1 MSIVSFS
8 ICSFIFVLMFII
20 FYFSKERLNTL
31 DTKMYSCI
39 LVTNII
45 GIMIDVFGY
54 FVFKIYG
61 SESFISI
68 LISKFYLV
76 YYFLWA
82 YFFLLYIF
90 VISFREKTEYLLQKK
105 FTKPSIILTSIIIS
119 FIVLI
124 MPIQITYKDN
134 VAYSS
139 GLSVNM
145 VYGLCFIMVGIML
158 YCLLRNLKKIST
170 KEYIPL
176 LTFMVLST
184 FCMIIQKT
192 YPEITLMLMCHSI
205 VTSLMYFTIENPDV
219 KMVKE
224 LEVAKNEAEK
234 ANHAKSEFLSSMS
247 HELRTPLNAIVC
259 FSELLESKEGLDSE
273 SKDFAK
279 DIVSA
284 SHNLLDLVNGVLDIS
299 KIEAGKM
306 ELINKEYN
314 SQELFNS
321 LSTMVIP
328 RIGDK
333 PIDFKTVIASDIP
346 PVLKGDTG
354 KLKQIILNLLTNAVK
369 YTDKG
374 FIKYRI
380 ECINDFKNN
389 KTKLIITITDTGR
402 GIKKEDIDRL
412 FKKFERL
419 EEDRNTSIE
428 GTGLGLTITK
438 SLVEMLGGTINV
450 ESTYGVGSVFTVT
463 IPEEISDVILET
475 TETESITKYN
485 GVTSLIVDDSK
496 LNLKVAEKILSEYG
510 LTSESV
516 LSGDECIEKIKR
528 GNNYDIIFMDIMM
541 PNKGGVET
549 LKELKSLPNFN
560 TPVVALTADAMEGQK
575 EAYLSAGFIAY
586 LSKPIDRQELES
598 FLKKEL
604 KDKVTIENN
613 TSSVKEEI
621 KPVEK
626 ENNKEELLTSVGL
639 DLKKA
644 YEFFM
649 DIDTLIPQLKEY
661 LTESVENKRVM
672 EESYNKKDDINY
684 EIVVHKLKSESR
696 MLGLTGLGEMFYNHE
711 LAAKRK
717 DWDYINKEYTSLI
730 SEYDKVLNVL
740 EKL

>member
-20 FYFSKERLNTL
+20 FYFSKEKLNTL

-54 FVFKIYG
+54 FIFKIYG

-90 VISFREKTEYLLQKK
+90 VISFREKTEYLFQKK
-105 FTKPSIILTSIIIS
+105 FTKSSIILTSIIIS
-119 FIVLI
+119 LIVLI
-124 MPIQITYKDN
+124 LPIQITYEDN

-374 FIKYRI
+374 FIKYRV

-428 GTGLGLTITK
+428 GTGLGLAITEG
-438 SLVEMLGGTINV
+438 LAELMGGKITVISDYGKGSTFKFVVIQEIVNV
-450 ESTYGVGSVFTVT
+450 EVK
-463 IPEEISDVILET
+463 EEKSNITSSD
-475 TETESITKYN
+475 YN
-485 GVTSLIVDDSK
+485 TFEGKNALIVDDSK
-496 LNLKVAEKILSEYG
+496 LNLKVAENVLKNFLV
-510 LTSESV
+510 TTESV
-516 LSGDECIEKIKR
+516 TSGLECLSCVNSKK
-528 GNNYDIIFMDIMM
+528 YDIIFMDIMM
-541 PNKGGVET
+541 PNMSGEEVLRKLRENGV
-549 LKELKSLPNFN
+549 N
-560 TPVVALTADAMEGQK
+560 TPVIALTADAIEGQEEK
-575 EAYLSAGFIAY
+575 YMSEGFDGYI
-586 LSKPIDRQELES
+586 SKPI
-598 FLKKEL
+598 
-604 KDKVTIENN
+604 
-613 TSSVKEEI
+613 
-621 KPVEK
+621 
-626 ENNKEELLTSVGL
+626 NKEKL
-639 DLKKA
+639 
-644 YEFFM
+644 
-649 DIDTLIPQLKEY
+649 
-661 LTESVENKRVM
+661 
-672 EESYNKKDDINY
+672 SY
-684 EIVVHKLKSESR
+684 
-696 MLGLTGLGEMFYNHE
+696 
-711 LAAKRK
+711 
-717 DWDYINKEYTSLI
+717 
-730 SEYDKVLNVL
+730 VLNKYL
-740 EKL
+740 GGK

>member
-54 FVFKIYG
+54 FIFKIYG

-90 VISFREKTEYLLQKK
+90 VISFREKTEYLFQKK
-105 FTKPSIILTSIIIS
+105 FTKSSIILTSIIIS
-119 FIVLI
+119 LIVLI
-124 MPIQITYKDN
+124 LPIQITYEDN

-374 FIKYRI
+374 FIKYRV

-428 GTGLGLTITK
+428 GTGLGLAITEG
-438 SLVEMLGGTINV
+438 LAELMGGKITVISDYGKGSTFKFVVIQEIVNV
-450 ESTYGVGSVFTVT
+450 EVK
-463 IPEEISDVILET
+463 EEKSNITSSD
-475 TETESITKYN
+475 YN
-485 GVTSLIVDDSK
+485 TFEGKNALIVDDSK
-496 LNLKVAEKILSEYG
+496 LNLKVAENVLKNFLV
-510 LTSESV
+510 TTESV
-516 LSGDECIEKIKR
+516 TSGLECLSCVNSKK
-528 GNNYDIIFMDIMM
+528 YDIIFMDIMM
-541 PNKGGVET
+541 PNMNGVEV
-549 LKELKSLPNFN
+549 LKKLREENIN
-560 TPVVALTADAMEGQK
+560 TPVIALTADAIEGQEEK
-575 EAYLSAGFIAY
+575 YMSEGFDGYI
-586 LSKPIDRQELES
+586 SKPI
-598 FLKKEL
+598 
-604 KDKVTIENN
+604 
-613 TSSVKEEI
+613 
-621 KPVEK
+621 
-626 ENNKEELLTSVGL
+626 NKEKL
-639 DLKKA
+639 
-644 YEFFM
+644 
-649 DIDTLIPQLKEY
+649 
-661 LTESVENKRVM
+661 
-672 EESYNKKDDINY
+672 NY
-684 EIVVHKLKSESR
+684 
-696 MLGLTGLGEMFYNHE
+696 
-711 LAAKRK
+711 
-717 DWDYINKEYTSLI
+717 
-730 SEYDKVLNVL
+730 VLNKYL
-740 EKL
+740 GGK

>member
-54 FVFKIYG
+54 FIFKIYG

-105 FTKPSIILTSIIIS
+105 FTKSSIILTSIIIS
-119 FIVLI
+119 LIVLI
-124 MPIQITYKDN
+124 LPIQITYKDN

-374 FIKYRI
+374 FIKYRV
-380 ECINDFKNN
+380 ECINDYKNN
-389 KTKLIITITDTGR
+389 QTKLIITVTDTGR

-428 GTGLGLTITK
+428 GTGLGLAITE
-438 SLVEMLGGTINV
+438 SLAELMGGKITVISDYGKG
-450 ESTYGVGSVFTVT
+450 STFKFVVV
-463 IPEEISDVILET
+463 EEIVNKESNLVVNEQTTLNYET
-475 TETESITKYN
+475 FEGKK
-485 GVTSLIVDDSK
+485 VLVVDDSK
-496 LNLKVAEKILSEYG
+496 LNLKVAENVLKNFKVSTETVTSGLECLSCVK
-510 LTSESV
+510 S
-516 LSGDECIEKIKR
+516 KK
-528 GNNYDIIFMDIMM
+528 YDIIFMDIMM
-541 PNKGGVET
+541 PNMSGVEV
-549 LKELKSLPNFN
+549 LKKLREEKVNI
-560 TPVVALTADAMEGQK
+560 PVIALTADAIEGQEEK
-575 EAYLSAGFIAY
+575 YISEGFDGY
-586 LSKPIDRQELES
+586 LSKPID
-598 FLKKEL
+598 K
-604 KDKVTIENN
+604 T
-613 TSSVKEEI
+613 
-621 KPVEK
+621 
-626 ENNKEELLTSVGL
+626 
-639 DLKKA
+639 
-644 YEFFM
+644 
-649 DIDTLIPQLKEY
+649 
-661 LTESVENKRVM
+661 
-672 EESYNKKDDINY
+672 
-684 EIVVHKLKSESR
+684 KLKVI
-696 MLGLTGLGEMFYNHE
+696 LNKYLKGE
-711 LAAKRK
+711 
-717 DWDYINKEYTSLI
+717 
-730 SEYDKVLNVL
+730 
-740 EKL
+740 

>member
-31 DTKMYSCI
+31 DTKMYSYI

-54 FVFKIYG
+54 FIFKIYG

-68 LISKFYLV
+68 MVSKFYLV

-90 VISFREKTEYLLQKK
+90 VISFREKSEYLLQKK
-105 FTKPSIILTSIIIS
+105 FTKTIIILTSLFICLII
-119 FIVLI
+119 LI
-124 MPIQITYKDN
+124 MPIQITYEDN

-176 LTFMVLST
+176 LTFMVLSA

-314 SQELFNS
+314 SFELFNS

-374 FIKYRI
+374 FIKYRV
-380 ECINDFKNN
+380 ECINDYKNN
-389 KTKLIITITDTGR
+389 QTKLIITVTDTGR

-428 GTGLGLTITK
+428 GTGLGLAITE
-438 SLVEMLGGTINV
+438 SLAELMGGKITVISDYGKG
-450 ESTYGVGSVFTVT
+450 STFKFVVV
-463 IPEEISDVILET
+463 EEIVNKESNLVVNEQTTLNYET
-475 TETESITKYN
+475 FEGKK
-485 GVTSLIVDDSK
+485 VLVVDDSK
-496 LNLKVAEKILSEYG
+496 LNLKVAENVLKNFKVSTETVTSGLECLSCVK
-510 LTSESV
+510 S
-516 LSGDECIEKIKR
+516 KK
-528 GNNYDIIFMDIMM
+528 YDIIFMDIMM
-541 PNKGGVET
+541 PNMSGVEV
-549 LKELKSLPNFN
+549 LKKLREEKVNI
-560 TPVVALTADAMEGQK
+560 PVIALTADAIEGQEEK
-575 EAYLSAGFIAY
+575 YISEGFDGY
-586 LSKPIDRQELES
+586 LSKPID
-598 FLKKEL
+598 K
-604 KDKVTIENN
+604 T
-613 TSSVKEEI
+613 
-621 KPVEK
+621 
-626 ENNKEELLTSVGL
+626 
-639 DLKKA
+639 
-644 YEFFM
+644 
-649 DIDTLIPQLKEY
+649 
-661 LTESVENKRVM
+661 
-672 EESYNKKDDINY
+672 
-684 EIVVHKLKSESR
+684 KLKVI
-696 MLGLTGLGEMFYNHE
+696 LNKYLKGE
-711 LAAKRK
+711 
-717 DWDYINKEYTSLI
+717 
-730 SEYDKVLNVL
+730 
-740 EKL
+740 

>member
-428 GTGLGLTITK
+428 GTGLGLAITEG
-438 SLVEMLGGTINV
+438 LAELMGGKITVISDYGKGSTFKFVVIQEIVNV
-450 ESTYGVGSVFTVT
+450 ELK
-463 IPEEISDVILET
+463 EEKSNITSSD
-475 TETESITKYN
+475 YN
-485 GVTSLIVDDSK
+485 TFEGKNALIVDDSK
-496 LNLKVAEKILSEYG
+496 LNLKVAENVLKNFLV
-510 LTSESV
+510 TTESV
-516 LSGDECIEKIKR
+516 TSGLECLSCVNSKK
-528 GNNYDIIFMDIMM
+528 YDIIFMDIMM
-541 PNKGGVET
+541 PNMNGVEV
-549 LKELKSLPNFN
+549 LRKLRENGVN
-560 TPVVALTADAMEGQK
+560 TPVIALTADAIEGQEEK
-575 EAYLSAGFIAY
+575 YMSEGFDGYI
-586 LSKPIDRQELES
+586 SKPI
-598 FLKKEL
+598 
-604 KDKVTIENN
+604 
-613 TSSVKEEI
+613 
-621 KPVEK
+621 
-626 ENNKEELLTSVGL
+626 NKEKL
-639 DLKKA
+639 
-644 YEFFM
+644 
-649 DIDTLIPQLKEY
+649 
-661 LTESVENKRVM
+661 
-672 EESYNKKDDINY
+672 SY
-684 EIVVHKLKSESR
+684 
-696 MLGLTGLGEMFYNHE
+696 
-711 LAAKRK
+711 
-717 DWDYINKEYTSLI
+717 
-730 SEYDKVLNVL
+730 VLNKYL
-740 EKL
+740 GGK

>member
-31 DTKMYSCI
+31 DTKMYSYI

-54 FVFKIYG
+54 FIFKIYG

-68 LISKFYLV
+68 MVSKFYLV

-90 VISFREKTEYLLQKK
+90 VISFREKSEYLLQKK
-105 FTKPSIILTSIIIS
+105 FTKTIIILTSLFICLII
-119 FIVLI
+119 LI
-124 MPIQITYKDN
+124 MPIQITYEDN

-205 VTSLMYFTIENPDV
+205 VTILMYFTIENPDV

-224 LEVAKNEAEK
+224 LEVAKNEAKK

-273 SKDFAK
+273 SKDFAR

-314 SQELFNS
+314 SFELFNS

-374 FIKYRI
+374 FIKYRV
-380 ECINDFKNN
+380 ECINDYKNN
-389 KTKLIITITDTGR
+389 QTKLIITVTDTGR

-428 GTGLGLTITK
+428 GTGLGLAITE
-438 SLVEMLGGTINV
+438 SLAELMGGKITVISDYGKG
-450 ESTYGVGSVFTVT
+450 STFKFVVV
-463 IPEEISDVILET
+463 EEIVNKESNLVVNEQTTLNYET
-475 TETESITKYN
+475 FEGKK
-485 GVTSLIVDDSK
+485 VLVVDDSK
-496 LNLKVAEKILSEYG
+496 LNLKVAENVLKNFKISTETVTSGLECLSCVK
-510 LTSESV
+510 S
-516 LSGDECIEKIKR
+516 KK
-528 GNNYDIIFMDIMM
+528 YDIIFMDIMM
-541 PNKGGVET
+541 PNMSGVEV
-549 LKELKSLPNFN
+549 LKKLREEKVNI
-560 TPVVALTADAMEGQK
+560 PVIALTADAIEGQEEK
-575 EAYLSAGFIAY
+575 YISEGFDGY
-586 LSKPIDRQELES
+586 LSKPID
-598 FLKKEL
+598 K
-604 KDKVTIENN
+604 T
-613 TSSVKEEI
+613 
-621 KPVEK
+621 
-626 ENNKEELLTSVGL
+626 
-639 DLKKA
+639 
-644 YEFFM
+644 
-649 DIDTLIPQLKEY
+649 
-661 LTESVENKRVM
+661 
-672 EESYNKKDDINY
+672 
-684 EIVVHKLKSESR
+684 KLKVI
-696 MLGLTGLGEMFYNHE
+696 LNKYLKGE
-711 LAAKRK
+711 
-717 DWDYINKEYTSLI
+717 
-730 SEYDKVLNVL
+730 
-740 EKL
+740 

>member
-124 MPIQITYKDN
+124 MPIQITYEDN

-234 ANHAKSEFLSSMS
+234 ANRAKSEFLSSMS

-374 FIKYRI
+374 FIKYRV

-389 KTKLIITITDTGR
+389 QTKLIITVTDTGR

-428 GTGLGLTITK
+428 GTGLGLAITEG
-438 SLVEMLGGTINV
+438 LAELMGGKITVISDYGKGSTFKFVVIQDIVNV
-450 ESTYGVGSVFTVT
+450 EIKEKSSNT
-463 IPEEISDVILET
+463 ISFD
-475 TETESITKYN
+475 YN
-485 GVTSLIVDDSK
+485 TFEGKKALIVDDSK
-496 LNLKVAEKILSEYG
+496 LNLKVAENVLKNFLV
-510 LTSESV
+510 TTESV
-516 LSGDECIEKIKR
+516 TSGLECLSCVNSKK
-528 GNNYDIIFMDIMM
+528 YDIIFMDIMM
-541 PNKGGVET
+541 PNMNGVEV
-549 LKELKSLPNFN
+549 LKKLREENIN
-560 TPVVALTADAMEGQK
+560 TPVIALTADAIEGQEEK
-575 EAYLSAGFIAY
+575 YMSEGFDGYI
-586 LSKPIDRQELES
+586 SKPI
-598 FLKKEL
+598 
-604 KDKVTIENN
+604 
-613 TSSVKEEI
+613 
-621 KPVEK
+621 
-626 ENNKEELLTSVGL
+626 NKEKL
-639 DLKKA
+639 
-644 YEFFM
+644 
-649 DIDTLIPQLKEY
+649 
-661 LTESVENKRVM
+661 
-672 EESYNKKDDINY
+672 NY
-684 EIVVHKLKSESR
+684 
-696 MLGLTGLGEMFYNHE
+696 
-711 LAAKRK
+711 
-717 DWDYINKEYTSLI
+717 
-730 SEYDKVLNVL
+730 VLNKYL
-740 EKL
+740 GGK

>member
-31 DTKMYSCI
+31 DTKMYSYI

-54 FVFKIYG
+54 FIFKIYG
-61 SESFISI
+61 SESFVSI
-68 LISKFYLV
+68 MVSKFYLV

-90 VISFREKTEYLLQKK
+90 VISFREKSEYLLQKK
-105 FTKPSIILTSIIIS
+105 FTKSSIILTSLFICLII
-119 FIVLI
+119 LI
-124 MPIQITYKDN
+124 MPIQITYEDN

-158 YCLLRNLKKIST
+158 YCLLRNLKRIST

-314 SQELFNS
+314 SFELFNS

-346 PVLKGDTG
+346 PILKGDTG

-374 FIKYRI
+374 FIKYRV
-380 ECINDFKNN
+380 ECINDYKNN
-389 KTKLIITITDTGR
+389 QTKLIITVTDTGR

-428 GTGLGLTITK
+428 GTGLGLAITE
-438 SLVEMLGGTINV
+438 SLAELMGGKVTVISDYGKG
-450 ESTYGVGSVFTVT
+450 STFKFVVV
-463 IPEEISDVILET
+463 EEIVNKESNLVVNEQTTLNYET
-475 TETESITKYN
+475 FEGKK
-485 GVTSLIVDDSK
+485 VLVVDDSK
-496 LNLKVAEKILSEYG
+496 LNLKVAENVLKNFKVSTETVTSGLECLSCVK
-510 LTSESV
+510 S
-516 LSGDECIEKIKR
+516 KK
-528 GNNYDIIFMDIMM
+528 YDIIFMDIMM
-541 PNKGGVET
+541 PNMSGVEV
-549 LKELKSLPNFN
+549 LKKLREEKVNI
-560 TPVVALTADAMEGQK
+560 PVIALTADAIEGQEEK
-575 EAYLSAGFIAY
+575 YISEGFDGY
-586 LSKPIDRQELES
+586 LSKPID
-598 FLKKEL
+598 K
-604 KDKVTIENN
+604 T
-613 TSSVKEEI
+613 
-621 KPVEK
+621 
-626 ENNKEELLTSVGL
+626 
-639 DLKKA
+639 
-644 YEFFM
+644 
-649 DIDTLIPQLKEY
+649 
-661 LTESVENKRVM
+661 
-672 EESYNKKDDINY
+672 
-684 EIVVHKLKSESR
+684 KLKVI
-696 MLGLTGLGEMFYNHE
+696 LNKYLKGE
-711 LAAKRK
+711 
-717 DWDYINKEYTSLI
+717 
-730 SEYDKVLNVL
+730 
-740 EKL
+740 

>member
-54 FVFKIYG
+54 FIFKIYG

-90 VISFREKTEYLLQKK
+90 VISFREKTEYLFQKK

-119 FIVLI
+119 LIVLI
-124 MPIQITYKDN
+124 LPIQITYKDN

-374 FIKYRI
+374 FIKYRV

-389 KTKLIITITDTGR
+389 QTKLIITVTDTGR

-428 GTGLGLTITK
+428 GTGLGLAITEG
-438 SLVEMLGGTINV
+438 LAELMGGKITVISDYGKGSTFKFVVIQEIVNV
-450 ESTYGVGSVFTVT
+450 ELK
-463 IPEEISDVILET
+463 EEKSNITSSD
-475 TETESITKYN
+475 YN
-485 GVTSLIVDDSK
+485 TFEGKNALIVDDSK
-496 LNLKVAEKILSEYG
+496 LNLKVAENVLKNFLV
-510 LTSESV
+510 TTESV
-516 LSGDECIEKIKR
+516 TSGLECLSCVNSKK
-528 GNNYDIIFMDIMM
+528 YDIIFMDIMM
-541 PNKGGVET
+541 PNMSGVEV
-549 LKELKSLPNFN
+549 LRKLRENGVN
-560 TPVVALTADAMEGQK
+560 TPVIALTADAIEGQEEK
-575 EAYLSAGFIAY
+575 YMSEGFDGYI
-586 LSKPIDRQELES
+586 SKPI
-598 FLKKEL
+598 
-604 KDKVTIENN
+604 
-613 TSSVKEEI
+613 
-621 KPVEK
+621 
-626 ENNKEELLTSVGL
+626 NKEKL
-639 DLKKA
+639 
-644 YEFFM
+644 
-649 DIDTLIPQLKEY
+649 
-661 LTESVENKRVM
+661 
-672 EESYNKKDDINY
+672 NY
-684 EIVVHKLKSESR
+684 
-696 MLGLTGLGEMFYNHE
+696 
-711 LAAKRK
+711 
-717 DWDYINKEYTSLI
+717 
-730 SEYDKVLNVL
+730 VLNKYL
-740 EKL
+740 GGK

>member
-54 FVFKIYG
+54 FIFKIYG

-90 VISFREKTEYLLQKK
+90 VISFREKTEYLFQKK

-119 FIVLI
+119 LIVLI
-124 MPIQITYKDN
+124 LPIQITYKDN

-374 FIKYRI
+374 FIKYRV

-389 KTKLIITITDTGR
+389 QTKLIITVTDTGR

-428 GTGLGLTITK
+428 GTGLGLAITEG
-438 SLVEMLGGTINV
+438 LAELMGGKITVISDYGKGSTFKFVVIQEIVNV
-450 ESTYGVGSVFTVT
+450 EVK
-463 IPEEISDVILET
+463 EESSNITSSD
-475 TETESITKYN
+475 YN
-485 GVTSLIVDDSK
+485 TFEGKKALIVDDSK
-496 LNLKVAEKILSEYG
+496 LNLKVAENVLKNFLV
-510 LTSESV
+510 TTESV
-516 LSGDECIEKIKR
+516 TSGLECLSCVNSKK
-528 GNNYDIIFMDIMM
+528 YDIIFMDIMM
-541 PNKGGVET
+541 PNMSGVEV
-549 LKELKSLPNFN
+549 LRKLRENGVN
-560 TPVVALTADAMEGQK
+560 TPVIALTADAIEGQEEK
-575 EAYLSAGFIAY
+575 YMSEGFDGYI
-586 LSKPIDRQELES
+586 SKPI
-598 FLKKEL
+598 
-604 KDKVTIENN
+604 
-613 TSSVKEEI
+613 
-621 KPVEK
+621 
-626 ENNKEELLTSVGL
+626 NKEKL
-639 DLKKA
+639 
-644 YEFFM
+644 
-649 DIDTLIPQLKEY
+649 
-661 LTESVENKRVM
+661 
-672 EESYNKKDDINY
+672 SY
-684 EIVVHKLKSESR
+684 
-696 MLGLTGLGEMFYNHE
+696 
-711 LAAKRK
+711 
-717 DWDYINKEYTSLI
+717 
-730 SEYDKVLNVL
+730 VLNKYL
-740 EKL
+740 GGK

>member
-31 DTKMYSCI
+31 STKMYSYI

-54 FVFKIYG
+54 FIFKIYG

-68 LISKFYLV
+68 MVSKFYLV

-90 VISFREKTEYLLQKK
+90 VISFREKSEYLLQKK
-105 FTKPSIILTSIIIS
+105 FTKTIIILTSLFICLII
-119 FIVLI
+119 LI
-124 MPIQITYKDN
+124 MPIQITYEDN

-184 FCMIIQKT
+184 FYMIIQKT

-273 SKDFAK
+273 SKDFAR

-314 SQELFNS
+314 SFELFNS

-374 FIKYRI
+374 FIKYRV
-380 ECINDFKNN
+380 ECINDYKNN
-389 KTKLIITITDTGR
+389 QTKLIITVTDTGR

-428 GTGLGLTITK
+428 GTGLGLAITE
-438 SLVEMLGGTINV
+438 SLAELMGGKITVISDYGKG
-450 ESTYGVGSVFTVT
+450 STFKFVVV
-463 IPEEISDVILET
+463 EEIVNKESNLVVNEQTTLNYET
-475 TETESITKYN
+475 FEGKK
-485 GVTSLIVDDSK
+485 VLVVDDSK
-496 LNLKVAEKILSEYG
+496 LNLKVAENVLKNFKVSTETVTSGLECLSCVK
-510 LTSESV
+510 S
-516 LSGDECIEKIKR
+516 KK
-528 GNNYDIIFMDIMM
+528 YDIIFMDIMM
-541 PNKGGVET
+541 PNMSGVEV
-549 LKELKSLPNFN
+549 LKKLREEKVNI
-560 TPVVALTADAMEGQK
+560 PVIALTADAIEGQEEK
-575 EAYLSAGFIAY
+575 YISEGFDGY
-586 LSKPIDRQELES
+586 LSKPID
-598 FLKKEL
+598 K
-604 KDKVTIENN
+604 T
-613 TSSVKEEI
+613 
-621 KPVEK
+621 
-626 ENNKEELLTSVGL
+626 
-639 DLKKA
+639 
-644 YEFFM
+644 
-649 DIDTLIPQLKEY
+649 
-661 LTESVENKRVM
+661 
-672 EESYNKKDDINY
+672 
-684 EIVVHKLKSESR
+684 KLKVI
-696 MLGLTGLGEMFYNHE
+696 LNKYLKGE
-711 LAAKRK
+711 
-717 DWDYINKEYTSLI
+717 
-730 SEYDKVLNVL
+730 
-740 EKL
+740 

>member
-31 DTKMYSCI
+31 DTKMYSYI

-54 FVFKIYG
+54 FIFKIYG

-68 LISKFYLV
+68 MVSKFYLV

-90 VISFREKTEYLLQKK
+90 VISFREKSEYLLQKK
-105 FTKPSIILTSIIIS
+105 FTKSSIILTSLFICLII
-119 FIVLI
+119 LI
-124 MPIQITYKDN
+124 MPIQITYEDN

-247 HELRTPLNAIVC
+247 HELRTPLIAIVC

-273 SKDFAK
+273 SKDFAR

-314 SQELFNS
+314 SFELFNS

-374 FIKYRI
+374 FIKYRV
-380 ECINDFKNN
+380 ECINDYKNN
-389 KTKLIITITDTGR
+389 QTKLIITVTDTGR

-428 GTGLGLTITK
+428 GTGLGLAITE
-438 SLVEMLGGTINV
+438 SLAELMGGKITVISDYGKG
-450 ESTYGVGSVFTVT
+450 STFKFVVV
-463 IPEEISDVILET
+463 EEIVNKESNLVVNEQTTLNYET
-475 TETESITKYN
+475 FEGKK
-485 GVTSLIVDDSK
+485 VLVVDDSK
-496 LNLKVAEKILSEYG
+496 LNLKVAENVLKNFKVSTETVTSGLECLSCVK
-510 LTSESV
+510 S
-516 LSGDECIEKIKR
+516 KK
-528 GNNYDIIFMDIMM
+528 YDIIFMDIMM
-541 PNKGGVET
+541 PNMSGVEV
-549 LKELKSLPNFN
+549 LKKLREEKVNI
-560 TPVVALTADAMEGQK
+560 PVIALTADAIEGQEEK
-575 EAYLSAGFIAY
+575 YISEGFDGY
-586 LSKPIDRQELES
+586 LSKPID
-598 FLKKEL
+598 K
-604 KDKVTIENN
+604 T
-613 TSSVKEEI
+613 
-621 KPVEK
+621 
-626 ENNKEELLTSVGL
+626 
-639 DLKKA
+639 
-644 YEFFM
+644 
-649 DIDTLIPQLKEY
+649 
-661 LTESVENKRVM
+661 
-672 EESYNKKDDINY
+672 
-684 EIVVHKLKSESR
+684 KLKVI
-696 MLGLTGLGEMFYNHE
+696 LNKYLKGE
-711 LAAKRK
+711 
-717 DWDYINKEYTSLI
+717 
-730 SEYDKVLNVL
+730 
-740 EKL
+740 

>member
-31 DTKMYSCI
+31 DTKMYSYI

-45 GIMIDVFGY
+45 GIMIDIFGY
-54 FVFKIYG
+54 FIFKIYG

-82 YFFLLYIF
+82 YFFLIYIF
-90 VISFREKTEYLLQKK
+90 VISFREKSEYLLQKK
-105 FTKPSIILTSIIIS
+105 FTKPSIILTSIVIS
-119 FIVLI
+119 LTILI
-124 MPIQITYKDN
+124 TPIQITYKDN

-158 YCLLRNLKKIST
+158 YCLLKNLKKIST

-219 KMVKE
+219 KMIKE
-224 LEVAKNEAEK
+224 LEVAKNGAEK

-374 FIKYRI
+374 FIKYRV

-428 GTGLGLTITK
+428 GTGLGLAITEG
-438 SLVEMLGGTINV
+438 LAELMGGKITVISDYGKGSTFKFVVIQDIVNV
-450 ESTYGVGSVFTVT
+450 EIKEKSSNT
-463 IPEEISDVILET
+463 ISSD
-475 TETESITKYN
+475 YN
-485 GVTSLIVDDSK
+485 TFEGKNALIVDDSK
-496 LNLKVAEKILSEYG
+496 LNLKVAENVLKNFLV
-510 LTSESV
+510 TTESV
-516 LSGDECIEKIKR
+516 TSGLECLSCVNSKK
-528 GNNYDIIFMDIMM
+528 YDIIFMDIMM
-541 PNKGGVET
+541 PNMSGVEV
-549 LKELKSLPNFN
+549 LRKLRENGVN
-560 TPVVALTADAMEGQK
+560 TPVIALTADAIEGQEEK
-575 EAYLSAGFIAY
+575 YMSEGFDGYI
-586 LSKPIDRQELES
+586 SKPI
-598 FLKKEL
+598 
-604 KDKVTIENN
+604 
-613 TSSVKEEI
+613 
-621 KPVEK
+621 
-626 ENNKEELLTSVGL
+626 NKEKL
-639 DLKKA
+639 
-644 YEFFM
+644 
-649 DIDTLIPQLKEY
+649 
-661 LTESVENKRVM
+661 
-672 EESYNKKDDINY
+672 SY
-684 EIVVHKLKSESR
+684 
-696 MLGLTGLGEMFYNHE
+696 
-711 LAAKRK
+711 
-717 DWDYINKEYTSLI
+717 
-730 SEYDKVLNVL
+730 VLNKYL
-740 EKL
+740 GGK

>member
-54 FVFKIYG
+54 FIFKIYG

-90 VISFREKTEYLLQKK
+90 VISFREKTEYLFQKK
-105 FTKPSIILTSIIIS
+105 FTKSSIILTSIIIS
-119 FIVLI
+119 LIVLI
-124 MPIQITYKDN
+124 LPIQITYEDN

-259 FSELLESKEGLDSE
+259 FSELLENKEGLDSE

-374 FIKYRI
+374 FIKYRV

-428 GTGLGLTITK
+428 GTGLGLAITEG
-438 SLVEMLGGTINV
+438 LAELMGGKITVISDYGKGSTFKFVVIQEIVNV
-450 ESTYGVGSVFTVT
+450 EVK
-463 IPEEISDVILET
+463 EEKSNITSSD
-475 TETESITKYN
+475 YN
-485 GVTSLIVDDSK
+485 TFEGKNALIVDDSK
-496 LNLKVAEKILSEYG
+496 LNLKVAENVLKNFLV
-510 LTSESV
+510 TTESV
-516 LSGDECIEKIKR
+516 TSGLECLSCVNSKK
-528 GNNYDIIFMDIMM
+528 YDIIFMDIMM
-541 PNKGGVET
+541 PNMSGEEVLRKLRENGV
-549 LKELKSLPNFN
+549 N
-560 TPVVALTADAMEGQK
+560 TPVIALTADAIEGQEEK
-575 EAYLSAGFIAY
+575 YMSEGFDGYI
-586 LSKPIDRQELES
+586 SKPI
-598 FLKKEL
+598 
-604 KDKVTIENN
+604 
-613 TSSVKEEI
+613 
-621 KPVEK
+621 
-626 ENNKEELLTSVGL
+626 NKEKL
-639 DLKKA
+639 
-644 YEFFM
+644 
-649 DIDTLIPQLKEY
+649 
-661 LTESVENKRVM
+661 
-672 EESYNKKDDINY
+672 SY
-684 EIVVHKLKSESR
+684 
-696 MLGLTGLGEMFYNHE
+696 
-711 LAAKRK
+711 
-717 DWDYINKEYTSLI
+717 
-730 SEYDKVLNVL
+730 VLNKYL
-740 EKL
+740 GGK

>member
-119 FIVLI
+119 LIVLI

-374 FIKYRI
+374 FIKYRV

-389 KTKLIITITDTGR
+389 QTKLIITVTDTGR

-428 GTGLGLTITK
+428 GTGLGLAITEG
-438 SLVEMLGGTINV
+438 LAELMGGKITVISDYGKGSTFKFVVIQEIVNV
-450 ESTYGVGSVFTVT
+450 EVKKENSNITS
-463 IPEEISDVILET
+463 SD
-475 TETESITKYN
+475 YN
-485 GVTSLIVDDSK
+485 TFEGKNALIVDDSK
-496 LNLKVAEKILSEYG
+496 LNLKVAENVLKNFLV
-510 LTSESV
+510 TTESV
-516 LSGDECIEKIKR
+516 TSGLECLSCVNSKK
-528 GNNYDIIFMDIMM
+528 YDIIFMDIMM
-541 PNKGGVET
+541 PNMSGVEV
-549 LKELKSLPNFN
+549 LRKLRENGVN
-560 TPVVALTADAMEGQK
+560 TPVIALTADAIEGQEEK
-575 EAYLSAGFIAY
+575 YMSEGFDGYI
-586 LSKPIDRQELES
+586 SKPI
-598 FLKKEL
+598 
-604 KDKVTIENN
+604 
-613 TSSVKEEI
+613 
-621 KPVEK
+621 
-626 ENNKEELLTSVGL
+626 NKEKL
-639 DLKKA
+639 
-644 YEFFM
+644 
-649 DIDTLIPQLKEY
+649 
-661 LTESVENKRVM
+661 
-672 EESYNKKDDINY
+672 SY
-684 EIVVHKLKSESR
+684 
-696 MLGLTGLGEMFYNHE
+696 
-711 LAAKRK
+711 
-717 DWDYINKEYTSLI
+717 
-730 SEYDKVLNVL
+730 VLNKYL
-740 EKL
+740 GGK

>member
-31 DTKMYSCI
+31 DTKMYSYI

-54 FVFKIYG
+54 FIFKIYG

-68 LISKFYLV
+68 MVSKFYLA

-90 VISFREKTEYLLQKK
+90 VISFREKSEYLLQKK
-105 FTKPSIILTSIIIS
+105 FTKTIIILTSLFICLII
-119 FIVLI
+119 LI
-124 MPIQITYKDN
+124 MPIQITYEDN

-158 YCLLRNLKKIST
+158 YCLLRNFKKIST

-314 SQELFNS
+314 SFELFNS

-374 FIKYRI
+374 FIKYRV
-380 ECINDFKNN
+380 ECINDYKNN
-389 KTKLIITITDTGR
+389 QTKLIITVTDTGR

-428 GTGLGLTITK
+428 GTGLGLAITE
-438 SLVEMLGGTINV
+438 SLAELMGGKVTVISDYGKG
-450 ESTYGVGSVFTVT
+450 STFKFVVV
-463 IPEEISDVILET
+463 EEIVNKESNLIVNEQTTLNYET
-475 TETESITKYN
+475 FEGKK
-485 GVTSLIVDDSK
+485 VLVVDDSK
-496 LNLKVAEKILSEYG
+496 LNLKVAENVLKNFKVSTETVTSGLECLSCVK
-510 LTSESV
+510 S
-516 LSGDECIEKIKR
+516 KK
-528 GNNYDIIFMDIMM
+528 YDIIFMDIMM
-541 PNKGGVET
+541 PNMSGVEV
-549 LKELKSLPNFN
+549 LKKLREEKVNI
-560 TPVVALTADAMEGQK
+560 PVIALTADAIEGQEEK
-575 EAYLSAGFIAY
+575 YISEGFDGY
-586 LSKPIDRQELES
+586 LSKPID
-598 FLKKEL
+598 K
-604 KDKVTIENN
+604 T
-613 TSSVKEEI
+613 
-621 KPVEK
+621 
-626 ENNKEELLTSVGL
+626 
-639 DLKKA
+639 
-644 YEFFM
+644 
-649 DIDTLIPQLKEY
+649 
-661 LTESVENKRVM
+661 
-672 EESYNKKDDINY
+672 
-684 EIVVHKLKSESR
+684 KLKVI
-696 MLGLTGLGEMFYNHE
+696 LNKYLKGE
-711 LAAKRK
+711 
-717 DWDYINKEYTSLI
+717 
-730 SEYDKVLNVL
+730 
-740 EKL
+740 

>member
-54 FVFKIYG
+54 FIFKIYG

-90 VISFREKTEYLLQKK
+90 VISFREKTEYLFQKK

-119 FIVLI
+119 LIVLI
-124 MPIQITYKDN
+124 MPIQITYEDN

-374 FIKYRI
+374 FIKYRV

-428 GTGLGLTITK
+428 GTGLGLAITEG
-438 SLVEMLGGTINV
+438 LAELMGGKITVISDYGKGSTFKFVVIQEIVNV
-450 ESTYGVGSVFTVT
+450 ELK
-463 IPEEISDVILET
+463 EEKSNITSSD
-475 TETESITKYN
+475 YN
-485 GVTSLIVDDSK
+485 TFEGKNALIVDDSK
-496 LNLKVAEKILSEYG
+496 LNLKVAENVLKNFLV
-510 LTSESV
+510 TTESV
-516 LSGDECIEKIKR
+516 TSGLECLSCVNSKK
-528 GNNYDIIFMDIMM
+528 YDIIFMDIMM
-541 PNKGGVET
+541 PNMSGVEV
-549 LKELKSLPNFN
+549 LRKIRENGVN
-560 TPVVALTADAMEGQK
+560 TPVIALTADAIEGQEEK
-575 EAYLSAGFIAY
+575 YMSEGFDGYI
-586 LSKPIDRQELES
+586 SKPI
-598 FLKKEL
+598 
-604 KDKVTIENN
+604 
-613 TSSVKEEI
+613 
-621 KPVEK
+621 
-626 ENNKEELLTSVGL
+626 NKEKL
-639 DLKKA
+639 
-644 YEFFM
+644 
-649 DIDTLIPQLKEY
+649 
-661 LTESVENKRVM
+661 
-672 EESYNKKDDINY
+672 SY
-684 EIVVHKLKSESR
+684 
-696 MLGLTGLGEMFYNHE
+696 
-711 LAAKRK
+711 
-717 DWDYINKEYTSLI
+717 
-730 SEYDKVLNVL
+730 VLNKYL
-740 EKL
+740 GGK

>member
-54 FVFKIYG
+54 FIFKIYG

-119 FIVLI
+119 LIVLI
-124 MPIQITYKDN
+124 MPIQITYEDN

-374 FIKYRI
+374 FIKYRV

-389 KTKLIITITDTGR
+389 QTKLIITVTDTGR

-428 GTGLGLTITK
+428 GTGLGLAITEG
-438 SLVEMLGGTINV
+438 LAELMGGRITVISDYGKGSTFKFVVIQEIVNV
-450 ESTYGVGSVFTVT
+450 EVK
-463 IPEEISDVILET
+463 EEKSNITSSD
-475 TETESITKYN
+475 YN
-485 GVTSLIVDDSK
+485 TFEGKKALIVDDSK
-496 LNLKVAEKILSEYG
+496 LNLKVAENVLKNFLV
-510 LTSESV
+510 TTESV
-516 LSGDECIEKIKR
+516 TSGLECLSCVNSKK
-528 GNNYDIIFMDIMM
+528 YDIIFMDIMM
-541 PNKGGVET
+541 PNMSGVEV
-549 LKELKSLPNFN
+549 LGKLRENGVN
-560 TPVVALTADAMEGQK
+560 TPVIALTADAIEGQEEK
-575 EAYLSAGFIAY
+575 YMSEGFDGYI
-586 LSKPIDRQELES
+586 SKPI
-598 FLKKEL
+598 
-604 KDKVTIENN
+604 
-613 TSSVKEEI
+613 
-621 KPVEK
+621 
-626 ENNKEELLTSVGL
+626 NKEKL
-639 DLKKA
+639 
-644 YEFFM
+644 
-649 DIDTLIPQLKEY
+649 
-661 LTESVENKRVM
+661 
-672 EESYNKKDDINY
+672 SY
-684 EIVVHKLKSESR
+684 
-696 MLGLTGLGEMFYNHE
+696 
-711 LAAKRK
+711 
-717 DWDYINKEYTSLI
+717 
-730 SEYDKVLNVL
+730 VLNKYL
-740 EKL
+740 GGK

>member
-54 FVFKIYG
+54 FIFKIYG

-139 GLSVNM
+139 GLSVNI

-374 FIKYRI
+374 FIKYRV

-389 KTKLIITITDTGR
+389 QTKLIITVTDTGR

-428 GTGLGLTITK
+428 GTGLGLAITEG
-438 SLVEMLGGTINV
+438 LAELMGGKITVISDYGKGSTFKFVVIQEIVNV
-450 ESTYGVGSVFTVT
+450 EVK
-463 IPEEISDVILET
+463 EEKSNITSSD
-475 TETESITKYN
+475 YN
-485 GVTSLIVDDSK
+485 TFEGKKALIVDDSK
-496 LNLKVAEKILSEYG
+496 LNLKVAENVLKNFLV
-510 LTSESV
+510 TTESV
-516 LSGDECIEKIKR
+516 TSGLECLSCVNSKK
-528 GNNYDIIFMDIMM
+528 YDIIFMDIMM
-541 PNKGGVET
+541 PNMNGVEV
-549 LKELKSLPNFN
+549 LRKLRENGVN
-560 TPVVALTADAMEGQK
+560 TPVIALTADAIEGQEEK
-575 EAYLSAGFIAY
+575 YMSEGFDGYI
-586 LSKPIDRQELES
+586 SKPI
-598 FLKKEL
+598 
-604 KDKVTIENN
+604 
-613 TSSVKEEI
+613 
-621 KPVEK
+621 
-626 ENNKEELLTSVGL
+626 NKEKL
-639 DLKKA
+639 
-644 YEFFM
+644 
-649 DIDTLIPQLKEY
+649 
-661 LTESVENKRVM
+661 
-672 EESYNKKDDINY
+672 NY
-684 EIVVHKLKSESR
+684 
-696 MLGLTGLGEMFYNHE
+696 
-711 LAAKRK
+711 
-717 DWDYINKEYTSLI
+717 
-730 SEYDKVLNVL
+730 VLNKYL
-740 EKL
+740 GGK

>member
-31 DTKMYSCI
+31 DTKMYSYI

-54 FVFKIYG
+54 FIFKIYG

-68 LISKFYLV
+68 MVSKFYLV

-90 VISFREKTEYLLQKK
+90 VISFREKSEYLLQKK
-105 FTKPSIILTSIIIS
+105 FTKTIIILTSLFICLII
-119 FIVLI
+119 LI
-124 MPIQITYKDN
+124 MPIQITYEDN

-273 SKDFAK
+273 SKDFAR

-314 SQELFNS
+314 SFELFNS

-374 FIKYRI
+374 FIKYRV
-380 ECINDFKNN
+380 ECINDYKNN
-389 KTKLIITITDTGR
+389 QTKLIITVTDTGR
-402 GIKKEDIDRL
+402 GMKKEDIDRL

-428 GTGLGLTITK
+428 GTGLGLAITE
-438 SLVEMLGGTINV
+438 SLAELMGGKITVISDYGKG
-450 ESTYGVGSVFTVT
+450 STFKFVVV
-463 IPEEISDVILET
+463 EEIVNKESNLVVNEQTTLNYET
-475 TETESITKYN
+475 FEGKK
-485 GVTSLIVDDSK
+485 VLVVDDSK
-496 LNLKVAEKILSEYG
+496 LNLKVAENVLKNFKVSTETVTSGLECLSCVK
-510 LTSESV
+510 S
-516 LSGDECIEKIKR
+516 KK
-528 GNNYDIIFMDIMM
+528 YDIIFMDIMM
-541 PNKGGVET
+541 PNMSGVEV
-549 LKELKSLPNFN
+549 LKKLREEKVNI
-560 TPVVALTADAMEGQK
+560 PVIALTADAIEGQEEK
-575 EAYLSAGFIAY
+575 YISEGFDGY
-586 LSKPIDRQELES
+586 LSKPID
-598 FLKKEL
+598 K
-604 KDKVTIENN
+604 T
-613 TSSVKEEI
+613 
-621 KPVEK
+621 
-626 ENNKEELLTSVGL
+626 
-639 DLKKA
+639 
-644 YEFFM
+644 
-649 DIDTLIPQLKEY
+649 
-661 LTESVENKRVM
+661 
-672 EESYNKKDDINY
+672 
-684 EIVVHKLKSESR
+684 KLKVI
-696 MLGLTGLGEMFYNHE
+696 LNKYLKGE
-711 LAAKRK
+711 
-717 DWDYINKEYTSLI
+717 
-730 SEYDKVLNVL
+730 
-740 EKL
+740 

>member
-31 DTKMYSCI
+31 DTKMYSYI

-54 FVFKIYG
+54 FIFKIYG

-68 LISKFYLV
+68 MVSKFYLV

-90 VISFREKTEYLLQKK
+90 VISFREKSEYLLQKK
-105 FTKPSIILTSIIIS
+105 FTKTIIILTSLFICLII
-119 FIVLI
+119 LI
-124 MPIQITYKDN
+124 MPIQITYEDN

-273 SKDFAK
+273 SKDFAR

-314 SQELFNS
+314 SFELFNS

-374 FIKYRI
+374 FIKYRV
-380 ECINDFKNN
+380 ECINDYKNN
-389 KTKLIITITDTGR
+389 QTKLIITVTDTGR

-428 GTGLGLTITK
+428 GTGLGLAITE
-438 SLVEMLGGTINV
+438 SLAELMGGKITVISDYGKG
-450 ESTYGVGSVFTVT
+450 STFKFVVV
-463 IPEEISDVILET
+463 EEIVNKESNLVVNEQTTLNYET
-475 TETESITKYN
+475 FEGKK
-485 GVTSLIVDDSK
+485 VLVVDDSK
-496 LNLKVAEKILSEYG
+496 LNLKVAENVLKNFKVSTEIVTSGLECLSCVK
-510 LTSESV
+510 S
-516 LSGDECIEKIKR
+516 KK
-528 GNNYDIIFMDIMM
+528 YDIIFMDIMM
-541 PNKGGVET
+541 PNMSGVEV
-549 LKELKSLPNFN
+549 LKKLREEKVNI
-560 TPVVALTADAMEGQK
+560 PVIALTADAIEGQEEK
-575 EAYLSAGFIAY
+575 YISEGFDGY
-586 LSKPIDRQELES
+586 LSKPID
-598 FLKKEL
+598 K
-604 KDKVTIENN
+604 T
-613 TSSVKEEI
+613 
-621 KPVEK
+621 
-626 ENNKEELLTSVGL
+626 
-639 DLKKA
+639 
-644 YEFFM
+644 
-649 DIDTLIPQLKEY
+649 
-661 LTESVENKRVM
+661 
-672 EESYNKKDDINY
+672 
-684 EIVVHKLKSESR
+684 KLKVI
-696 MLGLTGLGEMFYNHE
+696 LNKYLKGE
-711 LAAKRK
+711 
-717 DWDYINKEYTSLI
+717 
-730 SEYDKVLNVL
+730 
-740 EKL
+740 

>member
-54 FVFKIYG
+54 FIFKIYG

-119 FIVLI
+119 LIVLI

-374 FIKYRI
+374 FIKYRV

-389 KTKLIITITDTGR
+389 QTKLIITVTDTGR

-428 GTGLGLTITK
+428 GTGLGLAITEG
-438 SLVEMLGGTINV
+438 LAELMGGKITVISDYGKGSTFKFVVIQEIVNV
-450 ESTYGVGSVFTVT
+450 EVK
-463 IPEEISDVILET
+463 EESSNITSSD
-475 TETESITKYN
+475 YN
-485 GVTSLIVDDSK
+485 TFEGKKALIVDDSK
-496 LNLKVAEKILSEYG
+496 LNLKVAENVLKNFLV
-510 LTSESV
+510 TTESV
-516 LSGDECIEKIKR
+516 TSGLECLSCVNSKK
-528 GNNYDIIFMDIMM
+528 YDIIFMDIMM
-541 PNKGGVET
+541 PNMSGEEVLRKLRENGV
-549 LKELKSLPNFN
+549 N
-560 TPVVALTADAMEGQK
+560 TPVIALTADAIEGQEEK
-575 EAYLSAGFIAY
+575 YMSEGFDGYI
-586 LSKPIDRQELES
+586 SKPI
-598 FLKKEL
+598 
-604 KDKVTIENN
+604 
-613 TSSVKEEI
+613 
-621 KPVEK
+621 
-626 ENNKEELLTSVGL
+626 NKEKL
-639 DLKKA
+639 
-644 YEFFM
+644 
-649 DIDTLIPQLKEY
+649 
-661 LTESVENKRVM
+661 
-672 EESYNKKDDINY
+672 SY
-684 EIVVHKLKSESR
+684 
-696 MLGLTGLGEMFYNHE
+696 
-711 LAAKRK
+711 
-717 DWDYINKEYTSLI
+717 
-730 SEYDKVLNVL
+730 VLNKYL
-740 EKL
+740 GGK

>member
-39 LVTNII
+39 LLTNII

-54 FVFKIYG
+54 FIFKIYG

-68 LISKFYLV
+68 MVSKFYLI

-82 YFFLLYIF
+82 YFFLVYIF
-90 VISFREKTEYLLQKK
+90 VISFRDKSEYLLQKK
-105 FTKPSIILTSIIIS
+105 FTKTTIILTSLFICLII
-119 FIVLI
+119 LI
-124 MPIQITYKDN
+124 MPIQITYEDN

-139 GLSVNM
+139 GFSVNM

-158 YCLLRNLKKIST
+158 YCLLKNFKKIST

-314 SQELFNS
+314 SFELFNS

-374 FIKYRI
+374 FIKYRV
-380 ECINDFKNN
+380 ECINDYKNN
-389 KTKLIITITDTGR
+389 QTKLIITVTDTGR

-428 GTGLGLTITK
+428 GTGLGLAITE
-438 SLVEMLGGTINV
+438 SLAELMGGKI
-450 ESTYGVGSVFTVT
+450 TV
-463 IPEEISDVILET
+463 ISDYGKGSTFKFVVIQEIVNKESNLVVNEQTTLNYET
-475 TETESITKYN
+475 FEGKK
-485 GVTSLIVDDSK
+485 VLVVDDSK
-496 LNLKVAEKILSEYG
+496 LNLKVAENVLKSFKVSTETVTSGLECLSCVK
-510 LTSESV
+510 S
-516 LSGDECIEKIKR
+516 KK
-528 GNNYDIIFMDIMM
+528 YDIIFMDIMM
-541 PNKGGVET
+541 PNMSGVEV
-549 LKELKSLPNFN
+549 LKKLREEKVNI
-560 TPVVALTADAMEGQK
+560 PVIALTADAIEGQEEK
-575 EAYLSAGFIAY
+575 YISEGFDGY
-586 LSKPIDRQELES
+586 LSKPID
-598 FLKKEL
+598 K
-604 KDKVTIENN
+604 T
-613 TSSVKEEI
+613 
-621 KPVEK
+621 
-626 ENNKEELLTSVGL
+626 
-639 DLKKA
+639 
-644 YEFFM
+644 
-649 DIDTLIPQLKEY
+649 
-661 LTESVENKRVM
+661 
-672 EESYNKKDDINY
+672 
-684 EIVVHKLKSESR
+684 KLKVI
-696 MLGLTGLGEMFYNHE
+696 LNKYLKGE
-711 LAAKRK
+711 
-717 DWDYINKEYTSLI
+717 
-730 SEYDKVLNVL
+730 
-740 EKL
+740 

>member
-389 KTKLIITITDTGR
+389 QTKLIITVTDTGR

-428 GTGLGLTITK
+428 GTGLGLAITEG
-438 SLVEMLGGTINV
+438 LAELMGGKITVISDYGKGSTFKFVVIQDIVNV
-450 ESTYGVGSVFTVT
+450 EIKEKSSNT
-463 IPEEISDVILET
+463 ISFD
-475 TETESITKYN
+475 YN
-485 GVTSLIVDDSK
+485 TFEGKKALIVDDSK
-496 LNLKVAEKILSEYG
+496 LNLKVAENVLKNFLV
-510 LTSESV
+510 TTESV
-516 LSGDECIEKIKR
+516 TSGLECLSCVNSKK
-528 GNNYDIIFMDIMM
+528 YDIIFMDIMM
-541 PNKGGVET
+541 PNMNGVEV
-549 LKELKSLPNFN
+549 LRKLRENGVN
-560 TPVVALTADAMEGQK
+560 TPVIALTADAIEGQEEK
-575 EAYLSAGFIAY
+575 YMSEGFDGYI
-586 LSKPIDRQELES
+586 SKPI
-598 FLKKEL
+598 
-604 KDKVTIENN
+604 
-613 TSSVKEEI
+613 
-621 KPVEK
+621 
-626 ENNKEELLTSVGL
+626 NKEKL
-639 DLKKA
+639 
-644 YEFFM
+644 
-649 DIDTLIPQLKEY
+649 
-661 LTESVENKRVM
+661 
-672 EESYNKKDDINY
+672 SY
-684 EIVVHKLKSESR
+684 
-696 MLGLTGLGEMFYNHE
+696 
-711 LAAKRK
+711 
-717 DWDYINKEYTSLI
+717 
-730 SEYDKVLNVL
+730 VLNKYL
-740 EKL
+740 GGK

>member
-31 DTKMYSCI
+31 DTKMYSYI

-54 FVFKIYG
+54 FIFKIYG

-68 LISKFYLV
+68 MVSKFYLV

-90 VISFREKTEYLLQKK
+90 VISFREKSEYLLQKK
-105 FTKPSIILTSIIIS
+105 FTKTIIILTSLFICLII
-119 FIVLI
+119 LI
-124 MPIQITYKDN
+124 MPIQITYEDN

-314 SQELFNS
+314 SFELFNS

-346 PVLKGDTG
+346 PILKGDTG

-374 FIKYRI
+374 FIKYRV
-380 ECINDFKNN
+380 ECINDYKNN
-389 KTKLIITITDTGR
+389 QTKLIITVTDTGR

-419 EEDRNTSIE
+419 EEDKNTSIE
-428 GTGLGLTITK
+428 GTGLGLAITE
-438 SLVEMLGGTINV
+438 SLAELMGGKITVISDYGKG
-450 ESTYGVGSVFTVT
+450 STFKFVVV
-463 IPEEISDVILET
+463 EEIVNKESNLVVNEQTTLNYET
-475 TETESITKYN
+475 FEGKK
-485 GVTSLIVDDSK
+485 VLVVDDSK
-496 LNLKVAEKILSEYG
+496 LNLKVAENVLKNFKVSTETVTSGLECLSCVK
-510 LTSESV
+510 S
-516 LSGDECIEKIKR
+516 KK
-528 GNNYDIIFMDIMM
+528 YDIIFMDIMM
-541 PNKGGVET
+541 PNMSGVEV
-549 LKELKSLPNFN
+549 LKKLREEKVNI
-560 TPVVALTADAMEGQK
+560 PVIALTADAIEGQEEK
-575 EAYLSAGFIAY
+575 YISEGFDGY
-586 LSKPIDRQELES
+586 LSKPID
-598 FLKKEL
+598 K
-604 KDKVTIENN
+604 T
-613 TSSVKEEI
+613 
-621 KPVEK
+621 
-626 ENNKEELLTSVGL
+626 
-639 DLKKA
+639 
-644 YEFFM
+644 
-649 DIDTLIPQLKEY
+649 
-661 LTESVENKRVM
+661 
-672 EESYNKKDDINY
+672 
-684 EIVVHKLKSESR
+684 KLKVI
-696 MLGLTGLGEMFYNHE
+696 LNKYLKGE
-711 LAAKRK
+711 
-717 DWDYINKEYTSLI
+717 
-730 SEYDKVLNVL
+730 
-740 EKL
+740 

>member
-54 FVFKIYG
+54 FIFKIYG

-90 VISFREKTEYLLQKK
+90 VISFREKTEYLFQKK

-119 FIVLI
+119 LIVLI
-124 MPIQITYKDN
+124 MPIQITYEDN

-374 FIKYRI
+374 FIKYRV

-389 KTKLIITITDTGR
+389 QTKLIITVTDTGR

-428 GTGLGLTITK
+428 GTGLGLAITEG
-438 SLVEMLGGTINV
+438 LAELMGGKITVISDYGKGSTFKFVVIQEIVNV
-450 ESTYGVGSVFTVT
+450 ELK
-463 IPEEISDVILET
+463 EEKNNITSSD
-475 TETESITKYN
+475 YN
-485 GVTSLIVDDSK
+485 TFEGKKALIVDDSK
-496 LNLKVAEKILSEYG
+496 LNLKVAENVLKNFLV
-510 LTSESV
+510 TTESV
-516 LSGDECIEKIKR
+516 TSGLECLSCVNSKK
-528 GNNYDIIFMDIMM
+528 YDIIFMDIMM
-541 PNKGGVET
+541 PNMSGVEV
-549 LKELKSLPNFN
+549 LRKLRENGVN
-560 TPVVALTADAMEGQK
+560 TPVIALTADAIEGQEEK
-575 EAYLSAGFIAY
+575 YMSEGFDGYI
-586 LSKPIDRQELES
+586 SKPI
-598 FLKKEL
+598 
-604 KDKVTIENN
+604 
-613 TSSVKEEI
+613 
-621 KPVEK
+621 
-626 ENNKEELLTSVGL
+626 NKEKL
-639 DLKKA
+639 
-644 YEFFM
+644 
-649 DIDTLIPQLKEY
+649 
-661 LTESVENKRVM
+661 
-672 EESYNKKDDINY
+672 SY
-684 EIVVHKLKSESR
+684 
-696 MLGLTGLGEMFYNHE
+696 
-711 LAAKRK
+711 
-717 DWDYINKEYTSLI
+717 
-730 SEYDKVLNVL
+730 VLNKYL
-740 EKL
+740 GGK

>member
-31 DTKMYSCI
+31 DTKMYSYI

-54 FVFKIYG
+54 FIFKIYG

-68 LISKFYLV
+68 MVSKFYLA

-90 VISFREKTEYLLQKK
+90 VISFREKSEYLLQKK
-105 FTKPSIILTSIIIS
+105 FTKTIIILTSLFICLII
-119 FIVLI
+119 LI
-124 MPIQITYKDN
+124 MPIQITYEDN

-259 FSELLESKEGLDSE
+259 FSELLESKESLDSE

-314 SQELFNS
+314 SFELFNS

-354 KLKQIILNLLTNAVK
+354 KLKQIILNLLTNAIK

-374 FIKYRI
+374 FIKYRV
-380 ECINDFKNN
+380 ECINDYKNN
-389 KTKLIITITDTGR
+389 QTKLIITVTDTGR

-428 GTGLGLTITK
+428 GTGLGLAITE
-438 SLVEMLGGTINV
+438 SLAELMGGKVTVISDYGKG
-450 ESTYGVGSVFTVT
+450 STFKFVVV
-463 IPEEISDVILET
+463 EEIVNKESNLIVNEQTTLNYET
-475 TETESITKYN
+475 FEGKK
-485 GVTSLIVDDSK
+485 VLVVDDSK
-496 LNLKVAEKILSEYG
+496 LNLKVAENVLKNFKVSTETVTSGLECLSCVK
-510 LTSESV
+510 S
-516 LSGDECIEKIKR
+516 KK
-528 GNNYDIIFMDIMM
+528 YDIIFMDIMM
-541 PNKGGVET
+541 PNMSGVEV
-549 LKELKSLPNFN
+549 LKKLREEKVNI
-560 TPVVALTADAMEGQK
+560 PVIALTADAIEGQEEK
-575 EAYLSAGFIAY
+575 YISEGFDGY
-586 LSKPIDRQELES
+586 LSKPID
-598 FLKKEL
+598 K
-604 KDKVTIENN
+604 T
-613 TSSVKEEI
+613 
-621 KPVEK
+621 
-626 ENNKEELLTSVGL
+626 
-639 DLKKA
+639 
-644 YEFFM
+644 
-649 DIDTLIPQLKEY
+649 
-661 LTESVENKRVM
+661 
-672 EESYNKKDDINY
+672 
-684 EIVVHKLKSESR
+684 KLKVI
-696 MLGLTGLGEMFYNHE
+696 LNKYLKGE
-711 LAAKRK
+711 
-717 DWDYINKEYTSLI
+717 
-730 SEYDKVLNVL
+730 
-740 EKL
+740 

>member
-119 FIVLI
+119 LIVLI

-428 GTGLGLTITK
+428 GTGLGLAITEG
-438 SLVEMLGGTINV
+438 LAELMGGKITVISDYGKGSTFKFVVIQEIVNV
-450 ESTYGVGSVFTVT
+450 ELK
-463 IPEEISDVILET
+463 EEKSNITSSD
-475 TETESITKYN
+475 YN
-485 GVTSLIVDDSK
+485 TFEGKKALIVDDSK
-496 LNLKVAEKILSEYG
+496 LNLKVAENVLKNFLV
-510 LTSESV
+510 TTESV
-516 LSGDECIEKIKR
+516 TSGLECLSCVNSKK
-528 GNNYDIIFMDIMM
+528 YDIIFMDIMM
-541 PNKGGVET
+541 PNMSGVEV
-549 LKELKSLPNFN
+549 LRKLRENGVN
-560 TPVVALTADAMEGQK
+560 TPVIALTADAIEGQEEK
-575 EAYLSAGFIAY
+575 YMSEGFDGYI
-586 LSKPIDRQELES
+586 SKPI
-598 FLKKEL
+598 
-604 KDKVTIENN
+604 
-613 TSSVKEEI
+613 
-621 KPVEK
+621 
-626 ENNKEELLTSVGL
+626 NKEKL
-639 DLKKA
+639 
-644 YEFFM
+644 
-649 DIDTLIPQLKEY
+649 
-661 LTESVENKRVM
+661 
-672 EESYNKKDDINY
+672 SY
-684 EIVVHKLKSESR
+684 
-696 MLGLTGLGEMFYNHE
+696 
-711 LAAKRK
+711 
-717 DWDYINKEYTSLI
+717 
-730 SEYDKVLNVL
+730 VLNKYL
-740 EKL
+740 GGK

>member
-54 FVFKIYG
+54 FIFKIYG

-90 VISFREKTEYLLQKK
+90 VISFREKTEYLFQKK
-105 FTKPSIILTSIIIS
+105 FTKSSIILTSIIIS
-119 FIVLI
+119 LIVLI
-124 MPIQITYKDN
+124 LPIQITYEDN

-374 FIKYRI
+374 FIKYRV

-389 KTKLIITITDTGR
+389 QTKLIITVTDTGR

-428 GTGLGLTITK
+428 GTGLGLAITEG
-438 SLVEMLGGTINV
+438 LAELMGGKITVISDYGKGSTFKFVVIQEIVNV
-450 ESTYGVGSVFTVT
+450 ELK
-463 IPEEISDVILET
+463 EEKSNITSSD
-475 TETESITKYN
+475 YN
-485 GVTSLIVDDSK
+485 TFEGKNALIVDDSK
-496 LNLKVAEKILSEYG
+496 LNLKVAENVLKNFLVTI
-510 LTSESV
+510 ESV
-516 LSGDECIEKIKR
+516 TSGLECLSCVKSKK
-528 GNNYDIIFMDIMM
+528 YDIIFMDIMM
-541 PNKGGVET
+541 PNMSGVEV
-549 LKELKSLPNFN
+549 LRKLRENGVN
-560 TPVVALTADAMEGQK
+560 TPVIALTADAIEGQEEK
-575 EAYLSAGFIAY
+575 YMSEGFDGYI
-586 LSKPIDRQELES
+586 SKPI
-598 FLKKEL
+598 
-604 KDKVTIENN
+604 
-613 TSSVKEEI
+613 
-621 KPVEK
+621 
-626 ENNKEELLTSVGL
+626 NKEKL
-639 DLKKA
+639 
-644 YEFFM
+644 
-649 DIDTLIPQLKEY
+649 
-661 LTESVENKRVM
+661 
-672 EESYNKKDDINY
+672 SY
-684 EIVVHKLKSESR
+684 
-696 MLGLTGLGEMFYNHE
+696 
-711 LAAKRK
+711 
-717 DWDYINKEYTSLI
+717 
-730 SEYDKVLNVL
+730 VLNKYL
-740 EKL
+740 GGK

>member
-31 DTKMYSCI
+31 DTKMYSYI

-54 FVFKIYG
+54 FIFKIYG

-68 LISKFYLV
+68 MVSKFYLV

-90 VISFREKTEYLLQKK
+90 VISFREKSEYLLQKK
-105 FTKPSIILTSIIIS
+105 FTKTIIILTSLFICLII
-119 FIVLI
+119 LI
-124 MPIQITYKDN
+124 MPIQITYEDN

-176 LTFMVLST
+176 LTFMVLSA

-374 FIKYRI
+374 FIKYRV

-389 KTKLIITITDTGR
+389 QTKLIITVTDTGR

-428 GTGLGLTITK
+428 GTGLGLAITE
-438 SLVEMLGGTINV
+438 SLAELMGGKITVISDYGKG
-450 ESTYGVGSVFTVT
+450 STFKFVVV
-463 IPEEISDVILET
+463 EEIVNKESNLVVNEQTTLNYET
-475 TETESITKYN
+475 FEGKK
-485 GVTSLIVDDSK
+485 VLVVDDSK
-496 LNLKVAEKILSEYG
+496 LNLKVAENVLKNFKVSTETVTSGLECLSCVK
-510 LTSESV
+510 S
-516 LSGDECIEKIKR
+516 KK
-528 GNNYDIIFMDIMM
+528 YDIIFMDIMM
-541 PNKGGVET
+541 PNMSGVEV
-549 LKELKSLPNFN
+549 LKKLREEKVNI
-560 TPVVALTADAMEGQK
+560 PVIALTADAIEGQEEK
-575 EAYLSAGFIAY
+575 YISEGFDGY
-586 LSKPIDRQELES
+586 LSKPID
-598 FLKKEL
+598 K
-604 KDKVTIENN
+604 T
-613 TSSVKEEI
+613 
-621 KPVEK
+621 
-626 ENNKEELLTSVGL
+626 
-639 DLKKA
+639 
-644 YEFFM
+644 
-649 DIDTLIPQLKEY
+649 
-661 LTESVENKRVM
+661 
-672 EESYNKKDDINY
+672 
-684 EIVVHKLKSESR
+684 KLKVI
-696 MLGLTGLGEMFYNHE
+696 LNKYLKGE
-711 LAAKRK
+711 
-717 DWDYINKEYTSLI
+717 
-730 SEYDKVLNVL
+730 
-740 EKL
+740 

>member
-54 FVFKIYG
+54 FIFKIYG

-119 FIVLI
+119 LIVLI
-124 MPIQITYKDN
+124 MPIQITYEDN

-374 FIKYRI
+374 FIKYRV

-428 GTGLGLTITK
+428 GTGLGLAITEG
-438 SLVEMLGGTINV
+438 LAELMGGKITVISDYGKGSTFKFVVIQEIVNV
-450 ESTYGVGSVFTVT
+450 EVK
-463 IPEEISDVILET
+463 EEKSNITSSD
-475 TETESITKYN
+475 YN
-485 GVTSLIVDDSK
+485 TFEGKKALIVDDSK
-496 LNLKVAEKILSEYG
+496 LNLKVAENVLKNFLV
-510 LTSESV
+510 TTESV
-516 LSGDECIEKIKR
+516 TSGLECLSCVNSKK
-528 GNNYDIIFMDIMM
+528 YDIIFMDIMM
-541 PNKGGVET
+541 PNMSGVEV
-549 LKELKSLPNFN
+549 LRKLRENGVN
-560 TPVVALTADAMEGQK
+560 TPVIALTADAIEGQEEK
-575 EAYLSAGFIAY
+575 YMSEGFNGYI
-586 LSKPIDRQELES
+586 SKPI
-598 FLKKEL
+598 
-604 KDKVTIENN
+604 
-613 TSSVKEEI
+613 
-621 KPVEK
+621 
-626 ENNKEELLTSVGL
+626 NKEKL
-639 DLKKA
+639 
-644 YEFFM
+644 
-649 DIDTLIPQLKEY
+649 
-661 LTESVENKRVM
+661 
-672 EESYNKKDDINY
+672 SY
-684 EIVVHKLKSESR
+684 
-696 MLGLTGLGEMFYNHE
+696 
-711 LAAKRK
+711 
-717 DWDYINKEYTSLI
+717 
-730 SEYDKVLNVL
+730 VLNKYL
-740 EKL
+740 GGK

>member
-54 FVFKIYG
+54 FIFKIYG

-90 VISFREKTEYLLQKK
+90 VISFREKTEYLFQKK

-119 FIVLI
+119 LIVLI
-124 MPIQITYKDN
+124 MPIQITYEDN

-374 FIKYRI
+374 FIKYRV

-428 GTGLGLTITK
+428 GTGLGLAITEG
-438 SLVEMLGGTINV
+438 LAELMGGKITVISDYGKGSTFKFVVIQEIVNV
-450 ESTYGVGSVFTVT
+450 ELK
-463 IPEEISDVILET
+463 EEKSNITSSD
-475 TETESITKYN
+475 YN
-485 GVTSLIVDDSK
+485 TFEGKNALIVDDSK
-496 LNLKVAEKILSEYG
+496 LNLKVAENVLKNFLV
-510 LTSESV
+510 TTESV
-516 LSGDECIEKIKR
+516 TSGLECLSCVNSKK
-528 GNNYDIIFMDIMM
+528 YDIIFMDIMM
-541 PNKGGVET
+541 PNMSGEEVLRKLRENGV
-549 LKELKSLPNFN
+549 N
-560 TPVVALTADAMEGQK
+560 TPVIALTADAIEGQEEK
-575 EAYLSAGFIAY
+575 YMSEGFDGYI
-586 LSKPIDRQELES
+586 SKPI
-598 FLKKEL
+598 
-604 KDKVTIENN
+604 
-613 TSSVKEEI
+613 
-621 KPVEK
+621 
-626 ENNKEELLTSVGL
+626 NKEKL
-639 DLKKA
+639 
-644 YEFFM
+644 
-649 DIDTLIPQLKEY
+649 
-661 LTESVENKRVM
+661 
-672 EESYNKKDDINY
+672 SY
-684 EIVVHKLKSESR
+684 
-696 MLGLTGLGEMFYNHE
+696 
-711 LAAKRK
+711 
-717 DWDYINKEYTSLI
+717 
-730 SEYDKVLNVL
+730 VLNKYL
-740 EKL
+740 GGK

>member
-31 DTKMYSCI
+31 DTKMYSYI

-54 FVFKIYG
+54 FIFKIYG
-61 SESFISI
+61 SESFVSI
-68 LISKFYLV
+68 MVSKFYLV

-90 VISFREKTEYLLQKK
+90 VISFREKSEYLLQKK
-105 FTKPSIILTSIIIS
+105 FTKTIIILTSLFICLII
-119 FIVLI
+119 LI
-124 MPIQITYKDN
+124 MPIQITYEDN

-158 YCLLRNLKKIST
+158 YCLLRNLKRIST

-314 SQELFNS
+314 SFELFNS

-374 FIKYRI
+374 FIKYQI

-389 KTKLIITITDTGR
+389 QTKLIITVSDSGR

-428 GTGLGLTITK
+428 GTGLGLAITE
-438 SLVEMLGGTINV
+438 SLAELMGGKVTVISDYGKG
-450 ESTYGVGSVFTVT
+450 STFKFVVV
-463 IPEEISDVILET
+463 EEIVNKESNLVVNEQTTLNYET
-475 TETESITKYN
+475 FEGKK
-485 GVTSLIVDDSK
+485 VLVVDDSK
-496 LNLKVAEKILSEYG
+496 LNLKVAENVLKNFKVSTETVTSGLECLSCVK
-510 LTSESV
+510 S
-516 LSGDECIEKIKR
+516 KK
-528 GNNYDIIFMDIMM
+528 YDIIFMDIMM
-541 PNKGGVET
+541 PNMSGVEV
-549 LKELKSLPNFN
+549 LKKLREEKVNI
-560 TPVVALTADAMEGQK
+560 PVIALTADAIEGQEEK
-575 EAYLSAGFIAY
+575 YISEGFDGY
-586 LSKPIDRQELES
+586 LSKPID
-598 FLKKEL
+598 K
-604 KDKVTIENN
+604 T
-613 TSSVKEEI
+613 
-621 KPVEK
+621 
-626 ENNKEELLTSVGL
+626 
-639 DLKKA
+639 
-644 YEFFM
+644 
-649 DIDTLIPQLKEY
+649 
-661 LTESVENKRVM
+661 
-672 EESYNKKDDINY
+672 
-684 EIVVHKLKSESR
+684 KLKVI
-696 MLGLTGLGEMFYNHE
+696 LNKYLKGE
-711 LAAKRK
+711 
-717 DWDYINKEYTSLI
+717 
-730 SEYDKVLNVL
+730 
-740 EKL
+740 

>member
-54 FVFKIYG
+54 FIFKIYG

-105 FTKPSIILTSIIIS
+105 FTKTSIILTSIIIS
-119 FIVLI
+119 LIVLI
-124 MPIQITYKDN
+124 MPIQITYEDN

-247 HELRTPLNAIVC
+247 HELRTPLNAIIC
-259 FSELLESKEGLDSE
+259 FSELLESKDGLDNE
-273 SKDFAK
+273 GKDFAK

-374 FIKYRI
+374 FIKYRV

-428 GTGLGLTITK
+428 GTGLGLAITEG
-438 SLVEMLGGTINV
+438 LAELMGGKI
-450 ESTYGVGSVFTVT
+450 TV
-463 IPEEISDVILET
+463 ISDYGKGSTFKFVVIQEIVNVKLKE
-475 TETESITKYN
+475 ESSNITSFDYN
-485 GVTSLIVDDSK
+485 TFKGKKALIVDDSK
-496 LNLKVAEKILSEYG
+496 LNLKVAENVLKNFLV
-510 LTSESV
+510 TTESV
-516 LSGDECIEKIKR
+516 TSGLECLSCVNSKK
-528 GNNYDIIFMDIMM
+528 YDIIFMDIMM
-541 PNKGGVET
+541 PNMSGVEV
-549 LKELKSLPNFN
+549 LRKLRENGLN
-560 TPVVALTADAMEGQK
+560 TPVIALTADAIEGQEEK
-575 EAYLSAGFIAY
+575 YMSEGFDGYI
-586 LSKPIDRQELES
+586 SKPI
-598 FLKKEL
+598 
-604 KDKVTIENN
+604 
-613 TSSVKEEI
+613 
-621 KPVEK
+621 
-626 ENNKEELLTSVGL
+626 NKEKL
-639 DLKKA
+639 
-644 YEFFM
+644 
-649 DIDTLIPQLKEY
+649 
-661 LTESVENKRVM
+661 
-672 EESYNKKDDINY
+672 SY
-684 EIVVHKLKSESR
+684 
-696 MLGLTGLGEMFYNHE
+696 
-711 LAAKRK
+711 
-717 DWDYINKEYTSLI
+717 
-730 SEYDKVLNVL
+730 VLNKYL
-740 EKL
+740 GGK